1 MNALP
6 LTHHDILELAAP
18 FSRGG
23 RHVDLAASDRMERRL
38 LFKPLDHP
46 RQGDCPETREIL
58 KLESL
63 GTGTC
68 RLTRTLTRR
77 GSPPAT
83 LTVMGENPGELLS
96 LIDAIP
102 PQDQFRDGPGYVV
115 ARSYSLES
123 VKGASARAG
132 TAGAAP
138 TSAATVMRPVM
149 TQGVAQIEGLTL
161 TMGVPSTRR
170 VAADIQLAPMPGERL
185 DLPEDLLAV
194 LGWDWARLIRN
205 TDGWRSKRRLRG
217 GPLAR
222 TRTAEAALD
231 KAALHLAKT
240 LAAPATSFHETWFAA
255 RWGAFFRRAI
265 PVLTLVLLFI
275 IIAALPHSV
284 VTGNPSLFVVGFHIP
299 TALIALSFCLQE
311 LPTYEIPPVPRRA
324 RDAHWRRPLT
334 MDVPAARVQAPT

>member
-1 MNALP
+1 LP

-46 RQGDCPETREIL
+46 REGDCPETREVL

-77 GSPPAT
+77 EGPPAT
-83 LTVMGENPGELLS
+83 LTVMGQNAGELLA
-96 LIDAIP
+96 LIDSVP
-102 PQDQFRDGPGYVV
+102 PQTQFRDGPGYVI

-123 VKGASARAG
+123 VKGDS
-132 TAGAAP
+132 AGAATANAGSTMQP
-138 TSAATVMRPVM
+138 IMI
-149 TQGVAQIEGLTL
+149 QGVAQIEGLTL

-170 VAADIQLAPMPGERL
+170 VAADIQITPVPGETL
-185 DLPEDLLAV
+185 ELPEDLLAV

-205 TDGWRSKRRLRG
+205 ADGWRSKRRLRG

-240 LAAPATSFHETWFAA
+240 LAAPATSFQEDWILA

-265 PVLTLVLLFI
+265 PVLTLLMLFL

-311 LPTYEIPPVPRRA
+311 LPTYEIPPVPRSA
-324 RDAHWRRPLT
+324 RDPHWRRRLG
-334 MDVPAARVQAPT
+334 VSA

>member
-18 FSRGG
+18 FARGG

-46 RQGDCPETREIL
+46 REGDCPETREIL

-77 GSPPAT
+77 EGPPAT
-83 LTVMGENPGELLS
+83 LTVMGQNAGELLA
-96 LIDAIP
+96 LIDSVP
-102 PQDQFRDGPGYVV
+102 PQAQFRDGPRYVI

-123 VKGASARAG
+123 VKGASAS
-132 TAGAAP
+132 AAP
-138 TSAATVMRPVM
+138 TMQPIM

-170 VAADIQLAPMPGERL
+170 VAADIQITPTPGETL
-185 DLPEDLLAV
+185 ELPEDLLAV

-217 GPLAR
+217 GPFAR

-240 LAAPATSFHETWFAA
+240 LAAPATRFHGDWVLA

-265 PVLTLVLLFI
+265 PVLTLLVLFL

-284 VTGNPSLFVVGFHIP
+284 VTGNPSLFVLGFHIP

-324 RDAHWRRPLT
+324 RGPHWRRPLA
-334 MDVPAARVQAPT
+334 MSAPAPQVQAPT

>member
-38 LFKPLDHP
+38 LFKPVDHP
-46 RQGDCPETREIL
+46 RDGGCPDTREIL
-58 KLESL
+58 TLESL

-83 LTVMGENPGELLS
+83 LTVMGENPGELLA
-96 LIDAIP
+96 LIESVP
-102 PQDQFRDGPGYVV
+102 PKAQFRDGPGYGI

-123 VKGASARAG
+123 VKGASAGAAS
-132 TAGAAP
+132 AGAA
-138 TSAATVMRPVM
+138 AVMQPIM

-170 VAADIQLAPMPGERL
+170 VAADIQIAPMPGETL
-185 DLPEDLLAV
+185 ELPEDLLAV

-205 TDGWRSKRRLRG
+205 AEGWRSKRRLRG

-240 LAAPATSFHETWFAA
+240 LAAPATRFHEEWFLA

-265 PVLTLVLLFI
+265 PVLTLLLLFL
-275 IIAALPHSV
+275 IIALLPHSV

-324 RDAHWRRPLT
+324 RSAQWRRPLA
-334 MDVPAARVQAPT
+334 MSVPDSRVQAPT

>member
-1 MNALP
+1 MAAPP

-18 FSRGG
+18 FSRRG
-23 RHVDLAASDRMERRL
+23 RHVDLAASDRMQRTL

-46 RQGDCPETREIL
+46 GEGGSPATREIL
-58 KLESL
+58 TLESL

-68 RLTRTLTRR
+68 RLTRTLTR
-77 GSPPAT
+77 GAGPAAT
-83 LTVMGENPGELLS
+83 LTVMGVDPQELLAR
-96 LIDAIP
+96 IEAIP
-102 PQDQFRDGPGYVV
+102 PEVQFRAGPGYVV

-123 VKGASARAG
+123 VKGASAGAAS
-132 TAGAAP
+132 AGAA
-138 TSAATVMRPVM
+138 AVMQPIM

-170 VAADIQLAPMPGERL
+170 VAADIQIAPMPGETL
-185 DLPEDLLAV
+185 ELPEDLLAV

-205 TDGWRSKRRLRG
+205 AEGWRSKRRLRG

-240 LAAPATSFHETWFAA
+240 LAAPATRFHEEWFLA

-265 PVLTLVLLFI
+265 PVLTLLLLFL
-275 IIAALPHSV
+275 IIALLPHSV

-324 RDAHWRRPLT
+324 RSAQWRRPLA
-334 MDVPAARVQAPT
+334 MSVPDSRVQAPT

>member
-46 RQGDCPETREIL
+46 QEGDCPETREIL

-77 GSPPAT
+77 GGPPAT
-83 LTVMGENPGELLS
+83 LTVMGQDPGELLA
-96 LIDAIP
+96 LIESVPA
-102 PQDQFRDGPGYVV
+102 QDQFRDGPGYVI

-123 VKGASARAG
+123 VKDD
-132 TAGAAP
+132 P
-138 TSAATVMRPVM
+138 VMRPIM

-170 VAADIQLAPMPGERL
+170 VAADIQLTPTPGETL
-185 DLPEDLLAV
+185 ELPEDLLAV

-205 TDGWRSKRRLRG
+205 ADGWRSKRRLRG

-240 LAAPATSFHETWFAA
+240 LAAPATSFHEEWILA

-265 PVLTLVLLFI
+265 PVLTLLLLFM
-275 IIAALPHSV
+275 IIAALPHAV

-311 LPTYEIPPVPRRA
+311 LPTYEIPPVPRPA
-324 RDAHWRRPLT
+324 RDPRWRRRLG
-334 MDVPAARVQAPT
+334 VSA